1 MKIEDRI
8 IDAGDQLLELHTK
21 LTEVES
27 VVGKAWCPLTIL
39 KAKNAIKDKE
49 AEIEELETLI
59 VDVKAVIKEY
69 IG

>member
-1 MKIEDRI
+1 
-8 IDAGDQLLELHTK
+8 
-21 LTEVES
+21 
-27 VVGKAWCPLTIL
+27 L